1 MEYLHYIKLTLKE
14 KINYITNIIST
25 WISRG
30 VTDRTDIVRELSLN
44 SNSDQEVMKITN
56 LVLDQFNIK

>member
-14 KINYITNIIST
+14 KINYITNIISA

-44 SNSDQEVMKITN
+44 SNNDQEVIKITN

>member
-44 SNSDQEVMKITN
+44 SNNDQEVMKITN